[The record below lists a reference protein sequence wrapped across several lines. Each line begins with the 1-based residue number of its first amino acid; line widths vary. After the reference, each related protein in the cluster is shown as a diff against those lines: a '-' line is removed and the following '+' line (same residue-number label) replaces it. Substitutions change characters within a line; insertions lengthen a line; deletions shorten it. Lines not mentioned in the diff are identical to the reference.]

1 MFGKTNDY
9 GVDGEL
15 RGITAEQ
22 ASSAEQHGLDFLKKV
37 VRFPGVRINRDEFLR
52 QELTMLRASEEVIE
66 RALATSPALV
76 GVPLLALDTLA
87 DETIT

>member
-37 VRFPGVRINRDEFLR
+37 VRFPGVRINRDEFCAR
-52 QELTMLRASEEVIE
+52 N
-66 RALATSPALV
+66 
-76 GVPLLALDTLA
+76 
-87 DETIT
+87 

>member
-1 MFGKTNDY
+1 MLGKTNDY

-22 ASSAEQHGLDFLKKV
+22 ASSAELHGLDFLKKV

-52 QELTMLRASEEVIE
+52 QDFFQSLEGFGNQFKGMFHSREK
-66 RALATSPALV
+66 
-76 GVPLLALDTLA
+76 
-87 DETIT
+87 

>member
-52 QELTMLRASEEVIE
+52 QDLFQSLESFGNKFKRMFH
-66 RALATSPALV
+66 
-76 GVPLLALDTLA
+76 
-87 DETIT
+87 